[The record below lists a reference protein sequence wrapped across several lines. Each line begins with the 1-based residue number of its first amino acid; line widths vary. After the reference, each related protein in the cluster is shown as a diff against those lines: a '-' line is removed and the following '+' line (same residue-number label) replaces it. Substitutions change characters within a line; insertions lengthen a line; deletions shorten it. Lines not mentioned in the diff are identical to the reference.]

1 MRRLLAITA
10 IPLLACLVI
19 AGCSSS
25 KPSASPSP
33 SPSGCS
39 SVSTSSIL
47 STSSSVSTSSILS
60 TSPSASATAGSS
72 NANASVKV
80 TGAFGTTPAV
90 SIPKSDANGKLTV
103 RTVIQGTGPAVTKA
117 DAMAAN
123 FVLYFWDGK
132 SSTLKANTFTS
143 NPTVIGGT
151 MLPGLETALI
161 GQKVGSRVLAVIPP
175 ADGYGT
181 AGNSQLGI
189 TGTTTL
195 VFVIDVIKSYPDTAS
210 ASGTQ
215 ESNGGGSLP
224 TVTAHPGSAPTIAIP
239 SNNPPSCLVT
249 KTLIKGSGPKVAK
262 GQYVIAQYTGYIW
275 RTKQVFDS
283 SWSSGSPF
291 GFVIGANPEQV
302 ISGWDTGLAGQ
313 TVGSRVMLV
322 IPPKDAYGSTGASQ
336 AGITGTD
343 TLVFVVDIID
353 AFKPAA

>member
-1 MRRLLAITA
+1 MRRLLAIIV

-19 AGCSSS
+19 AGCGSS
-25 KPSASPSP
+25 KPSASA
-33 SPSGCS
+33 S
-39 SVSTSSIL
+39 SSSTSS
-47 STSSSVSTSSILS
+47 
-60 TSPSASATAGSS
+60 ASNS

-80 TGAFGTTPAV
+80 AGTFGTTPTV
-90 SIPKSDANGKLTV
+90 SIPKLDANNKLTV
-103 RTVIQGTGPAVTKA
+103 KTVIQGTGATVTKT

-151 MLPGLETALI
+151 MLPGLETALV

-181 AGNSQLGI
+181 AGNSELGI

-195 VFVIDVIKSYPDTAS
+195 VFVIDVLKSYSDTAS
-210 ASGTQ
+210 AFGTQ
-215 ESNGGGSLP
+215 VSSGGGSLP
-224 TVTAHPGSAPTIAIP
+224 TVTAHPGSAPTITIP
-239 SNNPPSCLVT
+239 SGNPPSGLVT
-249 KTLIKGSGPKVAK
+249 KTLIKGSGPKLAK

-275 RTKQVFDS
+275 RTKKVFDS
-283 SWSSGSPF
+283 SWTNGSPF
-291 GFVIGANPEQV
+291 GFVIGASPEQV

-353 AFKPAA
+353 AFKPTA

>member
-1 MRRLLAITA
+1 MRRLLAITV
-10 IPLLACLVI
+10 IPLLVCLVI
-19 AGCSSS
+19 AGCGSS
-25 KPSASPSP
+25 KPSASA
-33 SPSGCS
+33 
-39 SVSTSSIL
+39 
-47 STSSSVSTSSILS
+47 SSSSS
-60 TSPSASATAGSS
+60 AAANNS

-80 TGAFGTTPAV
+80 TGAFGATPAV
-90 SIPKSDANGKLTV
+90 SIPKLKANNNLTV
-103 RTVIQGTGPAVTKA
+103 KTVIQGTGPTVTKS

-123 FVLYFWDGK
+123 FVLYFWDGT
-132 SSTLKANTFTS
+132 SNSLKANTFTS

-210 ASGTQ
+210 ASGAQ
-215 ESNGGGSLP
+215 ESNGGGTLP
-224 TVTAHPGSAPTIAIP
+224 TVTAHTGSAPTITIP
-239 SNNPPSCLVT
+239 ANNPPSGLVT
-249 KTLIKGSGPKVAK
+249 KTLIKGSGPKVVK

-275 RTKQVFDS
+275 RTKKVFDS

-291 GFVIGANPEQV
+291 GFVIGASPEQV
-302 ISGWDTGLAGQ
+302 ISGWDAGLAGQ